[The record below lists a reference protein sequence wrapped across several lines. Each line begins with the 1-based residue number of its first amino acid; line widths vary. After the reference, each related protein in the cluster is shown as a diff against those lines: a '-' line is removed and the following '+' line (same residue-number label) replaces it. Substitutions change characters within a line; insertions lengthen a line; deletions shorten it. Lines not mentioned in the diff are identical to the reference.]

1 VSSFVCTQAATG
13 SQSPRIG
20 VQNFAACD
28 DNFKRSEGIV
38 SARAIVASSDAV
50 ADEPAYKGVVEVKSL
65 KLVEVKSLKL
75 VEVKSL
81 KLVEVKSLKLV
92 EPEQITSYIDEDPCE
107 DGVNVA
113 NAFNTS
119 ASCRASTFSWKVS
132 MGR

>member
-65 KLVEVKSLKL
+65 KLVE
-75 VEVKSL
+75 
-81 KLVEVKSLKLV
+81 
-92 EPEQITSYIDEDPCE
+92 PEQITSYIDEDPCE